1 MIVVREMCLSR
12 LRIQL
17 PIDHHWLSREEA
29 FGRENILSSWIRQS
43 LCLFCIGEFG
53 KEKKK
58 AKNGPHVRVE
68 HLPFVAVNWWEKRSS
83 FSLEGK
89 EQNVPQAQL
98 ASSHSK
104 TFKSYLSRSV
114 IWGFEENF
122 LSDQN
127 SAFRKLWGRDELSLW
142 DRTITTYKSD
152 HFGSCYWSLI
162 SQMTTLHTKRHD
174 EEKNEVQL
182 GYTEGH

>member
-43 LCLFCIGEFG
+43 LCLFCTGEFG

-127 SAFRKLWGRDELSLW
+127 SAFRKLGKGWTFSLGQ
-142 DRTITTYKSD
+142 DYHYLQIR
-152 HFGSCYWSLI
+152 SL
-162 SQMTTLHTKRHD
+162 
-174 EEKNEVQL
+174 QL
-182 GYTEGH
+182 MLLEPYFPNDNIAH